1 MFVLFEKSKSSICIS
16 LGIKDLQL
24 TQLVVFST
32 RERHS
37 TCIFKIRHL
46 FFDFSIRRFSL
57 GSSKH
62 LHNVILEANPG
73 TSESVQIFECI
84 NKMRANID
92 FTSKNIND
100 SVAWK
105 IINFV
110 MVNVF
115 SYNSVFKYIYNLIW
129 HTFFNVWFK
138 VVLAIVIIG
147 STVIIDVI
155 TTNESNTI
163 TALINVV
170 NAIFTVMVE
179 QSQVLG
185 THFTPS
191 PAIINNIP
199 TPVINVAP
207 INTVNGALVA
217 ILNFVGPIVGKVLS
231 ETPTGSAVLNFFG
244 LVAISI
250 AFTHIVQYVTPSLAN
265 VASAVS
271 SAYGAKSN
279 LDWWQIWKTP
289 ISGTGIGHYL
299 PDFCSN
305 VPYIWPTAKTVV
317 ITYFKMPFW
326 DASGTPDYV
335 RIPVSSNPPST
346 SVPVDAS
353 ASYAAED
360 WIGNLQRDDQ
370 ELFNNA
376 VHDWDKYPDGP
387 VGAQVS
393 ARHSTDGTLEVFQE
407 SSPIPVLHDQVH
419 VLKTP
424 IDALAEV
431 SANDY
436 TVAILVGVVTVII
449 VYKLAKAFYDDY
461 KQ

>member
-1 MFVLFEKSKSSICIS
+1 
-16 LGIKDLQL
+16 
-24 TQLVVFST
+24 
-32 RERHS
+32 
-37 TCIFKIRHL
+37 
-46 FFDFSIRRFSL
+46 
-57 GSSKH
+57 
-62 LHNVILEANPG
+62 
-73 TSESVQIFECI
+73 
-84 NKMRANID
+84 
-92 FTSKNIND
+92 
-100 SVAWK
+100 
-105 IINFV
+105 
-110 MVNVF
+110 
-115 SYNSVFKYIYNLIW
+115 
-129 HTFFNVWFK
+129 
-138 VVLAIVIIG
+138 
-147 STVIIDVI
+147 
-155 TTNESNTI
+155 
-163 TALINVV
+163 
-170 NAIFTVMVE
+170 
-179 QSQVLG
+179 
-185 THFTPS
+185 
-191 PAIINNIP
+191 
-199 TPVINVAP
+199 
-207 INTVNGALVA
+207 
-217 ILNFVGPIVGKVLS
+217 
-231 ETPTGSAVLNFFG
+231 
-244 LVAISI
+244 
-250 AFTHIVQYVTPSLAN
+250 
-265 VASAVS
+265 
-271 SAYGAKSN
+271 
-279 LDWWQIWKTP
+279 
-289 ISGTGIGHYL
+289 
-299 PDFCSN
+299 
-305 VPYIWPTAKTVV
+305 
-317 ITYFKMPFW
+317 MPFW